1 MAPALGFVGG
11 KDSPECDDD
20 VIPAEII
27 IVVENTL
34 IGPVQ
39 TPALVFRQGECAGE
53 KTYTTFSLLLAL
65 GKNDPGPLK
74 MSRSYMPTTAHVCKH
89 RAAASFQKLN
99 SCNNCLG

>member
-11 KDSPECDDD
+11 KNSPECDDD

-39 TPALVFRQGECAGE
+39 TPALVFRQGECAG
-53 KTYTTFSLLLAL
+53 
-65 GKNDPGPLK
+65 
-74 MSRSYMPTTAHVCKH
+74 
-89 RAAASFQKLN
+89 
-99 SCNNCLG
+99 